1 MFARTLIDLP
11 RRVRSG
17 QAFEI
22 RVSIGHPMETG
33 YRRGADG
40 AQLPR
45 DILSEFRCEF
55 EGEPVLIARLFP
67 AISANPFLAFS
78 MVAERSGELRFS
90 WRGDH
95 GFAHTERVALLV
107 E

>member
-1 MFARTLIDLP
+1 MSARTLIDLP
-11 RRVRSG
+11 QRVRNG

-22 RVSIGHPMETG
+22 RVAIGHPMETG

-40 AQLPR
+40 THLPR
-45 DILSEFRCEF
+45 DILSEFRCDF

-67 AISANPFLAFS
+67 AISAHPFLAFS

-90 WRGDH
+90 WRGDQ
-95 GFAHTERVALLV
+95 GFDHTERVALFV